1 VKPEL
6 SVVIPVR
13 DAADTIEAQLDA
25 LLGQDWDRPWEIV
38 IVDNGSRDAT
48 ATIVERYRSQ
58 DARVRLVDASDR
70 PGVAHC
76 RNVGIREACADAIA
90 MCDADDVVRPG
101 WVRTMG
107 ESLRTHELVTGP
119 LDITTLNP
127 DWVLETRG
135 RAIADGPGQFFGIF
149 EFAHS
154 CNLGFRRDVVQRCGG
169 FDEALAAGE
178 DVELS
183 GRLWRAGVKL
193 VYLDDAV
200 VSYRYRTSRRGLWR
214 QARSFGQVRP
224 ELFRRVERDGIH
236 IPAEDR
242 RGRLRSWAYLARNVG
257 LLASRSGRAKWVW
270 VAAGNVGRLEG
281 DLRAPWA
288 GRVR

>member
-1 VKPEL
+1 VTPEL
-6 SVVIPVR
+6 TVVIPVR
-13 DAADTIEAQLDA
+13 DAAATIVDQLTA
-25 LLGQDWDRPWEIV
+25 LLGQDWDRPWELV
-38 IVDNGSRDAT
+38 VADNGSTDAT
-48 ATIVERYRSQ
+48 RAIVERRAAD

-76 RNVGIREACADAIA
+76 RNAGIRAAQADAIA
-90 MCDADDVVRPG
+90 MCDADDIVAPG
-101 WVRTMG
+101 WVRAMG
-107 ESLRTHELVTGP
+107 EGLRTHELVTGP

-127 DWVLETRG
+127 EWVLDTRG
-135 RAIADGPGQFFGIF
+135 RAIASGPGQFFGVF

-154 CNLGFRRDVVQRCGG
+154 CNLGFQRGPVERIGG

-200 VSYRYRTSRRGLWR
+200 VRYRYRTSLRGLWH
-214 QARSFGQVRP
+214 QARTYGQVRP
-224 ELFRRVERDGIH
+224 ELFRRVEAAGISV
-236 IPAEDR
+236 PKTGAF
-242 RGRLRSWAYLARNVG
+242 RSWAYLVRNVG
-257 LLASRSGRAKWVW
+257 LLASRAGRAKWVW

-281 DLRAPWA
+281 DVRAPWA